1 MKKSIKIWLIAAMAA
16 VSGSVW
22 GDVTIPAGR
31 YYFDCTTEIRKDN
44 TYLWEIN
51 VFYNANSSG
60 THMTFTEST
69 GCNESGVKK
78 DNAYRIKDDDNSKPL
93 TYFYVDVTSYTVGNG
108 AFIQSLINTTHS
120 GGWGGWQNYES
131 AGALPGESN
140 KIGKTDDDR
149 DIYLCIMHSNGSYE
163 WSTDNA
169 DLPVCAGSDPVLKF
183 RAADAHGTITTHT
196 VNGVSTPSNS
206 AVTSGSSVI
215 LVATPA
221 EGYKFR
227 DWTDASSNV
236 VSTNAT
242 YAFTITSSV
251 NLTANFEVDN
261 TDPAISGCSGCFR
274 VAP

>member
-22 GDVTIPAGR
+22 GDGTTFPIGTYIFDLKTNFALNPVTE
-31 YYFDCTTEIRKDN
+31 F
-44 TYLWEIN
+44 N
-51 VFYNANSSG
+51 VFEPSAMRDKVDDMDG
-60 THMTFTEST
+60 THA
-69 GCNESGVKK
+69 CNSGITMN
-78 DNAYRIKDDDNSKPL
+78 DSRRHYYRTDGSSSFEYLVL
-93 TYFYVDVTSYTVGNG
+93 TTNTSYDASFNDSFLSVCYGGSWHGTDGGNWTHFG
-108 AFIQSLINTTHS
+108 THTLSPVEGTT
-120 GGWGGWQNYES
+120 
-131 AGALPGESN
+131 
-140 KIGKTDDDR
+140 DV
-149 DIYLCIMHSNGSYE
+149 YLCIVHADGSFE
-163 WSTDNA
+163 WSTDDA
-169 DLPVCAGSDPVLKF
+169 DLPVCAGNDPVLRF
-183 RAADAHGTITTHT
+183 QAADAHGSITTHT